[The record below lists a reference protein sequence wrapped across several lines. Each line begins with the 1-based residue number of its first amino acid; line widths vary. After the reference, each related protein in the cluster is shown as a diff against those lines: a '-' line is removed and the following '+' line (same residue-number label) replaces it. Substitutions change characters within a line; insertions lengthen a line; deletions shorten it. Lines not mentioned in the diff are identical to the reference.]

1 MTTAA
6 ERYLTTTLP
15 DLHFNRSPWQMD
27 DDFIPAFKALSA
39 CLPRDP
45 DSRLH
50 AVSIEITGGGLAY
63 LSATNG
69 HLLLTLEVMLPSA
82 PEGTTRTAFTGNSVK
97 KFVTTKGYS
106 PLEVCEFPDDFPP
119 VRNVIPKEFG
129 EAHNRIGISANYI
142 DTLTKVLKAFR
153 LISKTKMTP
162 VTMQHNGV
170 LSPMLFSFES
180 DSNPVVAGT
189 LTVMPMRLD

>member
-50 AVSIEITGGGLAY
+50 
-63 LSATNG
+63 
-69 HLLLTLEVMLPSA
+69 
-82 PEGTTRTAFTGNSVK
+82 SVK